1 LFYKINTEN
10 ATEGNGDWKHPYW
23 EPPHSGLIPG
33 DENGVSVPR
42 LGSARGYFLK
52 QPQLVYINSKDKMTQ
67 FKKIVNR
74 MVAIQR
80 QQRKQFGRGRGRG
93 QRRTIVPFNRFN
105 PRYRIM
111 YGQQQDYAFTP
122 KFKTKNKKNR
132 RGMGKTFTTPVSE
145 SKIVQSYFKFNNDTI
160 TFCQPIPTI
169 MYILSSATIP
179 IHPMFYFGRTANMAL
194 NFANFQIT
202 NVVIHYVP
210 LIGTTSA
217 GMVAIGSTRNCT
229 PLTYLTTSQFNGIT
243 QINAEINP
251 VWMCSKFQVK
261 DLDNGIKN
269 MAPVTRND
277 IPNNVYVI
285 GNGLIGTM
293 ANSCNIFIEMTIK
306 LLRPSPSPTLTPI
319 ATLVQFVTSALGV
332 MSNTVITG
340 NTHGIVINSSAVNID
355 MGEYVQVGS
364 FPVVA
369 TDYLLDFS
377 HNNAMVDYANVND
390 QGTIYCL
397 IFTES

>member
-1 LFYKINTEN
+1 
-10 ATEGNGDWKHPYW
+10 
-23 EPPHSGLIPG
+23 
-33 DENGVSVPR
+33 
-42 LGSARGYFLK
+42 
-52 QPQLVYINSKDKMTQ
+52 
-67 FKKIVNR
+67 
-74 MVAIQR
+74 
-80 QQRKQFGRGRGRG
+80 
-93 QRRTIVPFNRFN
+93 
-105 PRYRIM
+105 
-111 YGQQQDYAFTP
+111 
-122 KFKTKNKKNR
+122 
-132 RGMGKTFTTPVSE
+132 
-145 SKIVQSYFKFNNDTI
+145 
-160 TFCQPIPTI
+160 

-369 TDYLLDFS
+369 TNYLLDFS
-377 HNNAMVDYANVND
+377 HNNAMVDYANVSD

-397 IFTES
+397 VFIEN